1 MVLLRQGLLP
11 PTEIQTD
18 KREGDIAD
26 VPRNIT
32 QATTRRFNH
41 ILSKGKD
48 CVLPAIIISIATSDI
63 SIKMERKWDDLYFY
77 KSQLKLHSVSLNTPY
92 TEFKCVNDLIERET
106 SFTIKGNYKKTK
118 QR

>member
-11 PTEIQTD
+11 PTKIQTD
-18 KREGDIAD
+18 KREGDIAAD

-48 CVLPAIIISIATSDI
+48 CVLPAIHIDRGIRYFNQNGK
-63 SIKMERKWDDLYFY
+63 KMGR
-77 KSQLKLHSVSLNTPY
+77 SLLLQES
-92 TEFKCVNDLIERET
+92 TEVA
-106 SFTIKGNYKKTK
+106 
-118 QR
+118 